1 MYQLVEKIDNAK
13 HICIVTSQNSAKEL
27 GCGSALY
34 TFLLQ
39 KHKKVSWYSKETI
52 DNKFIFLPWI
62 SEIKTTL
69 PTSCDLRF
77 DINISL
83 NELYNFF
90 ISSHTKI
97 NPKMATALY
106 AALLD
111 EYDCFLSK
119 DISGI
124 TFALAT
130 ELIEVGAEH
139 NLCIKNM
146 VKNASLAQLR
156 LEGVM
161 LRDFLLVDNAKIA
174 LFCLNEDDFKATGAN
189 RQECI
194 RVLKKVL
201 NLPYVMSCV
210 LLIETVDIKKI
221 DVVIVDEF
229 EIKEFK
235 FSDLT
240 MQEAKDNII
249 KKRSFGFE

>member
-34 TFLLQ
+34 TYLLQ
-39 KHKKVSWYSKETI
+39 KHKKVSWYSKENI
-52 DNKFIFLPWI
+52 SKKFIFLPWVN
-62 SEIKTTL
+62 EIKTTL
-69 PTSCDLRF
+69 PTSCDLSF

-83 NELYNFF
+83 DELYNFF
-90 ISSHTKI
+90 ISSNTKI

-130 ELIEVGAEH
+130 ELIKLGAEH
-139 NLCIKNM
+139 NLCVQNV
-146 VKNASLAQLR
+146 VKTASLAQLR
-156 LEGVM
+156 LEALM

-174 LFCLNEDDFKATGAN
+174 LFCLSEDNFKATGAS

-194 RVLKKVL
+194 GVLKKVL

-210 LLIETVDIKKI
+210 LLMETIDIKI
-221 DVVIVDEF
+221 DVIIVDEF

-240 MQEAKDNII
+240 MQEVQEKIV
-249 KKRSFGFE
+249 KKEFLF